1 MKDKEDDNDKSD
13 PDKDN
18 NDEILTYITSLVFM
32 GLGFAL
38 VGAFLWNDEP
48 EYLYLLALG
57 LHLLSIGCL
66 FSVQAMS
73 KFEQMIASFLTR
85 WDNYKQPISGNLA
98 NARILIGATLSTI
111 NLIFTTL
118 EMHILFTSSCYIGLI
133 ISICLA
139 LPWPLLV
146 LWLTNRSNKTL
157 LCQETFRKLN
167 DELQERQIQVKKKIV
182 SLLPSLQDQLSP
194 SSFKIKVPTSANPLP
209 GGFLQQTAVITIM
222 LLANTMFAAQLTDAG
237 MTSAN
242 LRPANV
248 LEALEDPEV
257 SYSFE
262 HGNWLPVGLPCPNQT
277 QTRTKNEERGNW
289 LPLGLPC
296 LSPSK
301 TKLASIVVAPVTF
314 LLCLPL
320 FVLNRRLSFASLFI
334 SLLFT
339 IPLGFFYAFLSIC
352 TTNWLILFVPSSVPF
367 PSSALRIV
375 IAVASSIIAALFFA
389 LELSYLESF
398 AKRNKPMEK
407 KQTKTTLHWILACLS
422 SIILMVT
429 VCGLILITT
438 NLMQRLPSIVPD
450 CSSNCNICYYLCFY
464 QPVTAFVT
472 FGTAH
477 LGLSMTIMVIAFLLF
492 LVGHKINGLT
502 SWLLGCCAFGMTN
515 ATIACYYLSLREF
528 MEPMEF
534 DIYNIEFIFI
544 NNAAIGLLVGSVFMC
559 KGCKAFVEL
568 VTCLLKV
575 LLVLPLL
582 VGLAILAIA
591 RGIVSLL
598 NQSLDSPPPPHNPK
612 QQQGPGTSIDQNADE
627 TRVTYTFTHHWI
639 SVGEHLRVLLLD
651 FDCKFTLLIPNI
663 EPGNVFRITEA
674 DVEVRSKEV
683 ERGQQ
688 RTFIKFIFR
697 SPALEIEAPIL
708 NDETVGYQLLQQNG
722 ACVFLG
728 RIYDILPRG
737 PEGPMRPQD
746 QRTETNMDKNET
758 REQV

>member
-1 MKDKEDDNDKSD
+1 
-13 PDKDN
+13 
-18 NDEILTYITSLVFM
+18 
-32 GLGFAL
+32 
-38 VGAFLWNDEP
+38 
-48 EYLYLLALG
+48 
-57 LHLLSIGCL
+57 
-66 FSVQAMS
+66 
-73 KFEQMIASFLTR
+73 
-85 WDNYKQPISGNLA
+85 
-98 NARILIGATLSTI
+98 
-111 NLIFTTL
+111 
-118 EMHILFTSSCYIGLI
+118 
-133 ISICLA
+133 LA

-157 LCQETFRKLN
+157 SCQETLRKLN
-167 DELQERQIQVKKKIV
+167 DELQERQIQVKKTIV

-194 SSFKIKVPTSANPLP
+194 SSFKINVATSASPLP
-209 GGFLQQTAVITIM
+209 GCFFQQTVVITIM
-222 LLANTMFAAQLTDAG
+222 LLASTMFAAQLTDAG

-242 LRPANV
+242 IRTANI
-248 LEALEDPEV
+248 LERLEDPGE
-257 SYSFE
+257 SYSF
-262 HGNWLPVGLPCPNQT
+262 L
-277 QTRTKNEERGNW
+277 NEERGNW

-301 TKLASIVVAPVTF
+301 TKLVVIVAAPVTF
-314 LLCLPL
+314 ILCLPL

-352 TTNWLILFVPSSVPF
+352 TSNWLILFVPSSVSL
-367 PSSALRIV
+367 PSLALRIV

-389 LELSYLESF
+389 LNLSYLENF
-398 AKRNKPMEK
+398 AKRNKTMEK
-407 KQTKTTLHWILACLS
+407 EQTKTTPHWILACLS
-422 SIILMVT
+422 LIILMVT

-438 NLMQRLPSIVPD
+438 NLMQKLPSIVPD
-450 CSSNCNICYYLCFY
+450 CSSNRNSCHSSRFY

-472 FGTAH
+472 FGIAH

-492 LVGHKINGLT
+492 LVGHKISGLT
-502 SWLLGCCAFGMTN
+502 SWLLGCCAFGMTI
-515 ATIACYYLSLREF
+515 ATIVYYYLGLREF

-534 DIYNIEFIFI
+534 DIYNTEFIFI

-568 VTCLLKV
+568 VTCLLKA

-598 NQSLDSPPPPHNPK
+598 NQSLGSPPPPHNPQ
-612 QQQGPGTSIDQNADE
+612 QQQGPGTSIDQNAAE
-627 TRVTYTFTHHWI
+627 TRVTYTFTQHWI

-688 RTFIKFIFR
+688 RTFMKFIFR

-737 PEGPMRPQD
+737 GPMRPQD
-746 QRTETNMDKNET
+746 QQTGTNMDKNET
-758 REQV
+758 CEQV